1 MSYSNKVL
9 RQIAFTLGNP
19 IGYIGLPWMMAL
31 VTVGVTMKQFNN
43 GVVSIP
49 FWVGASLILTFFALP
64 FYSAYT
70 GKRILRA
77 IEKDYGPRTRQAVY
91 DKFAM
96 AKEGELF
103 SLNIPCLA
111 KGVGEGK

>member
-19 IGYIGLPWMMAL
+19 IGYFGFPWLMTL
-31 VTVGVTMKQFNN
+31 VTVGFTIKQFN
-43 GVVSIP
+43 GVVPIP
-49 FWVGASLILTFFALP
+49 LWIGGSLILTFSALP

-77 IEKDYGPRTRQAVY
+77 VEKDYGPRTRQAVY

-96 AKEGELF
+96 AKEGERY
-103 SLNIPCLA
+103 SLNIPDLA
-111 KGVGEGK
+111 RGFGEKK